1 MTVQEYI
8 ACILSAPLHFSESR
22 HLWGKIYPIT
32 NIKTRLI
39 YLTFPEKCAYIQSQ
53 YPHLLCMCIILYV
66 YITRSKKTPKYIKVH
81 LDIAKY
87 TPFHDIY
94 YKKLY
99 TMYAVIESNQ
109 HSNSSHFKSTF

>member
-81 LDIAKY
+81 LDITKY

-109 HSNSSHFKSTF
+109 HYNSSHFKSTF